1 MTLKRAQ
8 ERLRKA
14 CSPELARFTL
24 HDLRRTVA
32 TELSKLRIDDTL
44 IAKILGHKWADRQ
57 ITSVYNRWQKLPEM
71 RQALERWASRLEQIA
86 AGVPAKM
93 VKIR

>member
-1 MTLKRAQ
+1 M
-8 ERLRKA
+8 
-14 CSPELARFTL
+14 PGHFTP

-32 TELSKLRIDDTL
+32 THLSEMGVNDRL
-44 IAKILGHKWADRQ
+44 IAKILNHKWADKES
-57 ITSVYNRWQKLPEM
+57 TSVYNRWQKLPEM

-86 AGVPAKM
+86 AGVPAKV